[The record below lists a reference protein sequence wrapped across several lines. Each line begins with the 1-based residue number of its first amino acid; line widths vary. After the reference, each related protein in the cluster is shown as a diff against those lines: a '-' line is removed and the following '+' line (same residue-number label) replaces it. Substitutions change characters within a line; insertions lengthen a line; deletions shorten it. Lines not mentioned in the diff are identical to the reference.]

1 MKLTVNEIFWEC
13 LTTDKRYV
21 HSFGGRGSGKSR
33 QEAIGFILD
42 ILKAEYFKGVLVR
55 EVQDTIRHSQFAEI
69 KAVIESAGLADRI
82 EINESRMEFYCPAT
96 GNSIISRGLKKSNT
110 KETARFKSITDP
122 TKVWIEE
129 AEEISEIDFEKIDG
143 SVRKKNAKCQIRLTY
158 NTNIE
163 PDHWIRQKWHEP
175 ERDDTFYLHTTYLV
189 NLENLDQKYIE
200 SRDEMRE
207 RDFDRYSVEVM
218 GEWGSK
224 KVERAFATQYNKER
238 HFKPCQFQQQRTVFL
253 SMDFNLDPFAF
264 IFCHIWRDKTGLHF
278 HVFDEMSIEG
288 GSLPEAVSQI
298 KAKYAPWL
306 HNFVIC
312 GDYNGNARNM
322 QSANLESNYQMLKR
336 LLRLNDR
343 QIQVKPN
350 PRHNNSR
357 SDCNFLLAH
366 AEDVRIDLNCV
377 NLDADLRLVEVDADE
392 KIIKQNRKKIG
403 QKADFLDAFR
413 YAADTREVKDWMKTK
428 QIF

>member
-42 ILKAEYFKGVLVR
+42 ILKPEYFKGVLVR

-224 KVERAFATQYNKER
+224 KVERAFATQYNKDG

-264 IFCHIWRDKTGLHF
+264 IFCHIWRDKTGFHF

-322 QSANLESNYQMLKR
+322 QSASLESNYQMLKR

>member
-42 ILKAEYFKGVLVR
+42 ILKSEYFKGVLVR

-224 KVERAFATQYNKER
+224 KVERPFATQYNKDR

-264 IFCHIWRDKTGLHF
+264 IFCHIWRDKTGFHF

-322 QSANLESNYQMLKR
+322 QSASLESNYQMLKR

>member
-42 ILKAEYFKGVLVR
+42 ILKSEYFKGVLVR

-69 KAVIESAGLADRI
+69 KAVIESSGLADRI

-175 ERDDTFYLHTTYLV
+175 EREDTFYLHTTYLV
-189 NLENLDQKYIE
+189 NL
-200 SRDEMRE
+200 
-207 RDFDRYSVEVM
+207 
-218 GEWGSK
+218 
-224 KVERAFATQYNKER
+224 
-238 HFKPCQFQQQRTVFL
+238 
-253 SMDFNLDPFAF
+253 
-264 IFCHIWRDKTGLHF
+264 
-278 HVFDEMSIEG
+278 
-288 GSLPEAVSQI
+288 
-298 KAKYAPWL
+298 
-306 HNFVIC
+306 
-312 GDYNGNARNM
+312 
-322 QSANLESNYQMLKR
+322 
-336 LLRLNDR
+336 
-343 QIQVKPN
+343 
-350 PRHNNSR
+350 
-357 SDCNFLLAH
+357 
-366 AEDVRIDLNCV
+366 
-377 NLDADLRLVEVDADE
+377 
-392 KIIKQNRKKIG
+392 
-403 QKADFLDAFR
+403 
-413 YAADTREVKDWMKTK
+413 
-428 QIF
+428 